1 MNPVDELSDA
11 AKDFLLE
18 EVGNRLK
25 IKKFDESFKSHD
37 PNEISVEELKKSEED
52 FEYLALICW
61 SILDILKS
69 GLPYNETKL
78 KSFTENIQKL
88 KNCDGVLNKE
98 AYSNIINCLNLQEQL
113 FNVPQT
119 DTFL

>member
-1 MNPVDELSDA
+1 
-11 AKDFLLE
+11 
-18 EVGNRLK
+18 
-25 IKKFDESFKSHD
+25 
-37 PNEISVEELKKSEED
+37 
-52 FEYLALICW
+52 
-61 SILDILKS
+61 LKS
-69 GLPYNETKL
+69 L
-78 KSFTENIQKL
+78 TENIQKL